1 MPVSPPVAG
10 LSQDDI
16 AWLEWFYACEPLD
29 VAHNESRWIERAIR
43 TSPASEPLLRAEV
56 LGGDQ
61 AAAGFAILARGA
73 MAVHGRSALRPASS
87 FHTLPKST
95 TPGIRSE
102 RPSPYPTTTLSPQP
116 APNTRPVPNIK
127 PASNIDTNELLD
139 AANKLLVAQA
149 FHRGAEIY
157 HSLTP
162 VSLPTTTLTP
172 VNLASCVPPAE
183 NKSCLRFIT
192 TLLRFENLNPA
203 ETLDKI
209 PASKLPP
216 NSSGTLCFEPYRKL
230 PFHHWCSLIRDAY
243 RESLDVPEIEGVRS
257 IEQTLEGYAVNQ
269 PSNTDAWFAI
279 SINQS
284 LAGCLIL
291 SIPSRRQ
298 AEITYL
304 GLHPQFRS
312 KGYGFEIMRFAL
324 QWMSE
329 QNIEIASL
337 SVDCRNTPA
346 IQLYQRFDFNP
357 TEAYHA
363 WATTPQWFAATLN
376 TTTQS
381 QLP

>member
-16 AWLEWFYACEPLD
+16 AWLEWFYTREPLD
-29 VAHNESRWIERAIR
+29 VAHSESRWIERVVR

-61 AAAGFAILARGA
+61 AAAGFAVLARGA
-73 MAVHGRSALRPASS
+73 MAVHGRSALRPASCVHS
-87 FHTLPKST
+87 LPKSN
-95 TPGIRSE
+95 PSSRSE
-102 RPSPYPTTTLSPQP
+102 LATPTPSTALPPDIEPQ
-116 APNTRPVPNIK
+116 
-127 PASNIDTNELLD
+127 ELLD

-149 FHRGAEIY
+149 FERGAEIY
-157 HSLTP
+157 HALNP
-162 VSLPTTTLTP
+162 VPLPTTPLTP
-172 VNLASCVPPAE
+172 ANLVSCDPPTKT
-183 NKSCLRFIT
+183 KSYLRFIT
-192 TLLRFENLNPA
+192 TLLRFENLNPT
-203 ETLDKI
+203 ETLQKI
-209 PASKLPP
+209 PATKLPP
-216 NSSGTLCFEPYRKL
+216 KSSDPLRFEPYRKL
-230 PFHHWCSLIRDAY
+230 PFHQWCSLIRDAY

-304 GLHPQFRS
+304 GLHPQVRS

>member
-10 LSQDDI
+10 LSQDEI
-16 AWLEWFYACEPLD
+16 AWLEWFYARESLD
-29 VAHNESRWIERAIR
+29 VAHNESRWIERVIR

-73 MAVHGRSALRPASS
+73 MAVHGRSGLRPAIALQ
-87 FHTLPKST
+87 TLSKSN
-95 TPGIRSE
+95 PANRSE
-102 RPSPYPTTTLSPQP
+102 FVS
-116 APNTRPVPNIK
+116 PNTSPNPSTALPPDMK
-127 PASNIDTNELLD
+127 PNELLD
-139 AANKLLVAQA
+139 AANNLLVAQA
-149 FHRGAEIY
+149 FQRGAEIY
-157 HSLTP
+157 HALTP
-162 VSLPTTTLTP
+162 VPLPTLPLTP
-172 VNLASCVPPAE
+172 QTLPSCPPLDDT
-183 NKSCLRFIT
+183 KGSLRFIT
-192 TLLRFENLNPA
+192 TLLRFENTNPA
-203 ETLDKI
+203 QTLQ
-209 PASKLPP
+209 KLDDTKFQS
-216 NSSGTLCFEPYRKL
+216 NSNNTLQFEPYRKL
-230 PFHHWCSLIRDAY
+230 PFHQWCSLIRDAY

-279 SINQS
+279 SIQQS

-291 SIPSRRQ
+291 SVPSRRQ

-324 QWMSE
+324 QWMLE
-329 QNIEIASL
+329 QNTELASL
-337 SVDCRNTPA
+337 CVDCRNLPA

-363 WATTPQWFAATLN
+363 WATTPQWFAESLQTP
-376 TTTQS
+376 T
-381 QLP
+381 

>member
-1 MPVSPPVAG
+1 
-10 LSQDDI
+10 
-16 AWLEWFYACEPLD
+16 
-29 VAHNESRWIERAIR
+29 
-43 TSPASEPLLRAEV
+43 
-56 LGGDQ
+56 
-61 AAAGFAILARGA
+61 
-73 MAVHGRSALRPASS
+73 
-87 FHTLPKST
+87 
-95 TPGIRSE
+95 
-102 RPSPYPTTTLSPQP
+102 
-116 APNTRPVPNIK
+116 
-127 PASNIDTNELLD
+127 
-139 AANKLLVAQA
+139 
-149 FHRGAEIY
+149 
-157 HSLTP
+157 
-162 VSLPTTTLTP
+162 
-172 VNLASCVPPAE
+172 
-183 NKSCLRFIT
+183 
-192 TLLRFENLNPA
+192 
-203 ETLDKI
+203 
-209 PASKLPP
+209 
-216 NSSGTLCFEPYRKL
+216 
-230 PFHHWCSLIRDAY
+230 LIRDAY

>member
-10 LSQDDI
+10 LSQDEI
-16 AWLEWFYACEPLD
+16 AWLEWFYARESLD
-29 VAHNESRWIERAIR
+29 VAHNESRWIERVIR

-73 MAVHGRSALRPASS
+73 MAVHGRSGLRPAIALQ
-87 FHTLPKST
+87 TLSKSN
-95 TPGIRSE
+95 PANRSE
-102 RPSPYPTTTLSPQP
+102 FVSPNTSPNPSPNPSTALPP
-116 APNTRPVPNIK
+116 DMK
-127 PASNIDTNELLD
+127 PNELLD
-139 AANKLLVAQA
+139 AANNLLVAQA
-149 FHRGAEIY
+149 FQRGAEIY
-157 HSLTP
+157 HALTP
-162 VSLPTTTLTP
+162 VPLPTLPLTP
-172 VNLASCVPPAE
+172 QTLPSCPPLDDT
-183 NKSCLRFIT
+183 KGSLRFIT
-192 TLLRFENLNPA
+192 TLLRFENTNPA
-203 ETLDKI
+203 QTLQ
-209 PASKLPP
+209 KLDDTKFQS
-216 NSSGTLCFEPYRKL
+216 NSNNTLQFEPYRKL
-230 PFHHWCSLIRDAY
+230 PFHQWCSLIRDAY

-279 SINQS
+279 SIQQS

-291 SIPSRRQ
+291 SVPSRRQ

-324 QWMSE
+324 QWMLE
-329 QNIEIASL
+329 QNTELASL
-337 SVDCRNTPA
+337 CVDCRNLPA

-363 WATTPQWFAATLN
+363 WATTPQWFAESLQPPT
-376 TTTQS
+376 
-381 QLP
+381 